1 MVKTIKDLC
10 QLIGT
15 NSKTIEGINKGINEG
30 IILRIRNR

>member
-1 MVKTIKDLC
+1 MEKTIKDLC

-15 NSKTIEGINKGINEG
+15 NSKTIEGINEG